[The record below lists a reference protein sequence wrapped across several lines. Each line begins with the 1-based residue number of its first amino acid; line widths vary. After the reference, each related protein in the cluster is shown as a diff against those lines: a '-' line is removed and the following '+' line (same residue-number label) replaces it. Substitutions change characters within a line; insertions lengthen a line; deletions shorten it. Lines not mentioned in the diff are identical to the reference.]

1 MMSCVVFL
9 MKLRQPRSNRTTH
22 SFPTRRTSDPGA
34 PRSTSWLRRQWAV
47 RAAGRD
53 RTRETGKIAPAVP
66 RTGSG
71 YNDAPR
77 SSRPPPDMIVLEGQ
91 PALSPFRRERLESR
105 LRALS
110 PDVRV
115 ARAWH
120 VYWEIGRASGRER
133 VVPDV

>member
-1 MMSCVVFL
+1 MVVFL
-9 MKLRQPRSNRTTH
+9 MI
-22 SFPTRRTSDPGA
+22 RRP
-34 PRSTSWLRRQWAV
+34 PRSTRTDTLFPYTTLCRSNGRCGQPVGIGRGKPGRLP
-47 RAAGRD
+47 AA
-53 RTRETGKIAPAVP
+53 P

-110 PDVRV
+110 PEARV
-115 ARAWH
+115 AGAWH
-120 VYWEIGRASGRER
+120 VYWAAPADAGPAIAIGGGHL
-133 VVPDV
+133 